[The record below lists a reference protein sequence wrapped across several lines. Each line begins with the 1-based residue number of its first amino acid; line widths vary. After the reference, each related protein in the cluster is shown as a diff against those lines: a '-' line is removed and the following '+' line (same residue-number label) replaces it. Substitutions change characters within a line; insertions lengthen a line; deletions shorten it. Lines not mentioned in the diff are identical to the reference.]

1 MSTNLVDKAQ
11 SVIQGLIHEDSRG
24 NSVIALKTNQIRK
37 FLSAVTTL
45 TNKVKHYKMRNPNV
59 KELPEELAAQVQYLR
74 VKMAYQA
81 GRDKAV
87 KEFVEKAQL
96 DVAIC
101 SIKNSIETYEKFARY
116 MEALVAYHKYYGGK
130 D

>member
-45 TNKVKHYKMRNPNV
+45 TNKVKHYKMRNP
-59 KELPEELAAQVQYLR
+59 PHR
-74 VKMAYQA
+74 
-81 GRDKAV
+81 
-87 KEFVEKAQL
+87 
-96 DVAIC
+96 C
-101 SIKNSIETYEKFARY
+101 SI
-116 MEALVAYHKYYGGK
+116 
-130 D
+130 

>member
-1 MSTNLVDKAQ
+1 MSTDLVDKAQ
-11 SVIQGLIHEDSRG
+11 SVIKGLIHEDRRG
-24 NSVIALKTNQIRK
+24 NAVIALKTNQIRK

-45 TNKVKHYKMRNPNV
+45 TNRVNRYKMQNPNE
-59 KELPEELAAQVQYLR
+59 KILSAELAAQVQYLR

-81 GRDKAV
+81 GRDKGV

-96 DVAIC
+96 DAVIC
-101 SIKNSIETYEKFARY
+101 SVKNSIETYEKFARY